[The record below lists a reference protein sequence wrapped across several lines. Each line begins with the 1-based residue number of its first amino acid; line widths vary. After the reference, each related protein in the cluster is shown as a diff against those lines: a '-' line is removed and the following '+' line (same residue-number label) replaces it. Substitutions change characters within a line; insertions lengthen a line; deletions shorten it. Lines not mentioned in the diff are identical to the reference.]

1 MAEYSIIVISFEFR
15 KVMPFKER
23 IEHFMEMQM
32 DWSYVGA
39 VVISGLVIVFVAL
52 ILLII
57 AVSIMGKIFTAIKSG
72 KSGKSGGGEKP
83 KQEAP
88 VPQPKND
95 SVSVSADTEDESEI
109 IAVIAAAVAAMSAE
123 CGKPLRIHSIKRA
136 GSASKANSWARA
148 ARSENTRAF

>member
-1 MAEYSIIVISFEFR
+1 MAEYSIIVISFEFG

-32 DWSYVGA
+32 EWSYVGA

-52 ILLII
+52 ILLIM
-57 AVSIMGKIFTAIKSG
+57 AVWLMGKIFTAIKSG
-72 KSGKSGGGEKP
+72 KSGGVDKP
-83 KQEAP
+83 VQAAP

-123 CGKPLRIHSIKRA
+123 CGKPLRIHSIKRT